1 MRAWSAA
8 LGWIADTRCAPR
20 NRSGASATSP
30 AAKMPGT
37 LVPCVVIHQHA
48 LGHMHRRLVEE
59 ADVSAT
65 PAATITRSQSR
76 RSPVDRLT
84 TSGASEPASLPRSM
98 RCTPAEVSTRM
109 PFSLDPALDHAA
121 RLRRHHAWHH
131 AVAHLHHGE
140 LHAALGVS
148 ASMMMQPMK
157 PAPSCSTRAPG
168 LACAAIARV
177 GEPSSRCTEGRSTP
191 GWAAHRMR
199 AGGDQA
205 GGRSARSD
213 RRRTAPCA
221 CRRRARHRAAAQLA
235 DAQALEVAGSL
246 RSQVPDSSMLPS
258 SR

>member
-8 LGWIADTRCAPR
+8 LGWIADTRCAPV

-37 LVPCVVIHQHA
+37 LVSMWSSTSTPLATCTGVSSRKPT
-48 LGHMHRRLVEE
+48 LG
-59 ADVSAT
+59 AT

-109 PFSLDPALDHAA
+109 PFSSTQRLIMPPAFGVIM
-121 RLRRHHAWHH
+121 RGTMRSPISTT
-131 AVAHLHHGE
+131 VSCTPHL
-140 LHAALGVS
+140 AS

-168 LACAAIARV
+168 LAWAAIARASASV
-177 GEPSSRCTEGRSTP
+177 QQVCTEGRTTP
-191 GWAAHRMR
+191 GM
-199 AGGDQA
+199 
-205 GGRSARSD
+205 GGRTGCEPVAISRRS
-213 RRRTAPCA
+213 
-221 CRRRARHRAAAQLA
+221 
-235 DAQALEVAGSL
+235 
-246 RSQVPDSSMLPS
+246 
-258 SR
+258 